1 MIEAFVQAL
10 ALIARPDIALGIFL
24 ATALAVIVGVIPA
37 ISGPLVVILMMPF
50 VWALDPF
57 VALPIMCC
65 LICVSCMGGSVT
77 AILIG
82 IPGDNPNA
90 ATILDGFPMTQKG
103 QAGRGLGLAI
113 TANMLG
119 GLFALLLAFIMIPI
133 MIPIIMAF
141 RSPELCLMIV
151 LAMTFIT
158 VLSQESKVKGLI
170 SGLLGILLACIGF
183 QPATGL
189 GRLNFGNL
197 YLYGGL
203 HSVTIVLGMLA
214 VPIMIQLNQ
223 SCATIAPP
231 EIKSAGKLSEIFKGG
246 REVILHHKWLWLR
259 SVVSGYIVGVMP
271 ALGATVGSW
280 AAYGQAKKTSKH
292 PELFGTGS
300 PEGIVAPEAA
310 SNACHAGDLLTT
322 LAFGIPGSG
331 IMVILLAS
339 FVILGIQPG
348 PKMLVEHTALCFTM
362 LIAASIANVIAG
374 LICIFGST
382 FLIKVTRVPFA
393 YIFAFVIPIV
403 VISVFCTRQY
413 MIDVFVL
420 AVISLLG
427 VFMGKWGYSAP
438 ALILGFVLGDPF
450 EYYLINSV
458 TMYGPFFFTSP
469 ISLALILLAV
479 SMFVYEPAKR
489 FVTRAWTKRRTEGGT
504 KA

>member
-1 MIEAFVQAL
+1 MIEAFVQGMVN
-10 ALIARPDIALGIFL
+10 IIRPDIALGITL
-24 ATALAVIVGVIPA
+24 ATTLSVIVGVIPA
-37 ISGPLVVILMMPF
+37 ISGPLVVILIMPF
-50 VWALDPF
+50 VWALDPLL
-57 VALPIMCC
+57 ALPIMCC
-65 LICVSCMGGSVT
+65 LIAVSCMGGSLT

-90 ATILDGFPMTQKG
+90 ATVLDGFPMTQKG

-113 TANMLG
+113 TSNMMG
-119 GLFALLLAFIMIPI
+119 GVFSVFLAFIMIPI
-133 MIPIIMAF
+133 MVPVIMAF

-151 LAMTFIT
+151 LALMFMT
-158 VLSQESKVKGLI
+158 VLSGENRIKGLI

-183 QPATGL
+183 QQATGMA
-189 GRLNFGNL
+189 RLNFGNL

-203 HSVTIVLGMLA
+203 NAVTIVLGMLA
-214 VPIMIQLNQ
+214 VPIMFQL
-223 SCATIAPP
+223 SRGSDTIAPP
-231 EIKSAGKLSEIFKGG
+231 EIKSTGNLSEIFKGG
-246 REVILHHKWLWLR
+246 MEVILHHKWLWLR

-292 PELFGTGS
+292 PELFGTGT

-331 IMVILLAS
+331 IMVILLAA
-339 FVILGIQPG
+339 FVMLGIQPG

-362 LIAASIANVIAG
+362 LISVAIANVIAG

-403 VISVFCTRQY
+403 VLSVFVARGY

-420 AVISLLG
+420 AIISLLG

-438 ALILGFVLGDPF
+438 ALILGFVLGDQF
-450 EYYLINSV
+450 EYYLVNSL
-458 TMYGPFFFTSP
+458 TMYGPLFFLTP
-469 ISLALILLAV
+469 ICLGLISLVIL
-479 SMFVYEPAKR
+479 MIGYEPVKKMIMARMKSR
-489 FVTRAWTKRRTEGGT
+489 KGATI
-504 KA
+504 